1 SPPLPV
7 FIRLFLHAA
16 LPISELG
23 RSAGVRSLA
32 FTRASVRGAARGH
45 RPAATPV
52 RRNGLRRP
60 VTSWM
65 DRFVRLCPTSGGC
78 VDTLLPQS
86 VSRGQQPS
94 PSPTS
99 LPPQLPPRYLRP
111 P

>member
-16 LPISELG
+16 LPISELS

-65 DRFVRLCPTSGGC
+65 DRFVRLCPTSGVC
-78 VDTLLPQS
+78 VESLLPSSEEHTSELQS
-86 VSRGQQPS
+86 RENLVCR
-94 PSPTS
+94 
-99 LPPQLPPRYLRP
+99 L
-111 P
+111 